1 MKEPETDWTE
11 QNVCDAFGLT
21 PAELMRLA
29 MQDTIPPPKVIFT
42 GQRTYGRS
50 HLQRLGEYRRLQ
62 SWQRSLDELRT
73 RWDLDP
79 NDIRLQARVTQL
91 CSLRRLFGENNHQGL
106 DELWEYPH
114 LEADTIWLIV
124 RELAALELR
133 GDIFAE
139 LIALLDAKI
148 VPPRY
153 RRARG

>member
-21 PAELMRLA
+21 PPELMLLA
-29 MQDTIPPPKVIFT
+29 MQGTIPPPKVIFT

-62 SWQRSLDELRT
+62 SWQQSLDEVRT
-73 RWDLDP
+73 RWELDP

-91 CSLRRLFGENNHQGL
+91 CSLRRLFGENNRQGL
-106 DELWEYPH
+106 DELWEHPY
-114 LEADTIWLIV
+114 LAADTVCLIL
-124 RELAALELR
+124 RELAALELP
-133 GDIFAE
+133 GDVFAE

-148 VPPRY
+148 VPQRY
-153 RRARG
+153 KRGRV